1 MCKRPDAAPPE
12 EVPSNEEIRAHFE
25 QLPMRTYLVERQMV
39 GVLLDR
45 LAPPPSDAAPR
56 TKDFHPDDRSTDPA
70 DAPRPD
76 KASQGSTVS
85 GGERPE
91 QVEDA
96 PEGPWI
102 DFYDLEPCLDGM
114 TIGVTAS
121 VIAGLFAGQ
130 KGKIVEVDYGTRK
143 ARFELDLNRLKGDET

>member
-1 MCKRPDAAPPE
+1 
-12 EVPSNEEIRAHFE
+12 
-25 QLPMRTYLVERQMV
+25 
-39 GVLLDR
+39 
-45 LAPPPSDAAPR
+45 
-56 TKDFHPDDRSTDPA
+56 
-70 DAPRPD
+70 APRPD

-96 PEGPWI
+96 PGGPWI

-121 VIAGLFAGQ
+121 VIGGLFEGQ
-130 KGKIVEVDYGTRK
+130 KGKIVDVDYDTRK
-143 ARFELDLNRLKGDET
+143 ARFELNLNRLKGETAPTEGDET